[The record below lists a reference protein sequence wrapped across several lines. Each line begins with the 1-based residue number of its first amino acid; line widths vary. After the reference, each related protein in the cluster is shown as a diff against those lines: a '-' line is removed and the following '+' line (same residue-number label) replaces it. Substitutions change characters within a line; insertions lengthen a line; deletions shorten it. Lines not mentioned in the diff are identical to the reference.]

1 MNKKNVTVLVVVAA
15 GIALVIAGMLYSG
28 SGIPKETAELP
39 TDMAQEANNVDSFGN
54 DLAALRGGDVLLDEV
69 HGSLAETA
77 DGSFSAL
84 DASAITNEAASADFS
99 QDLADLKQSD
109 TELTEISGG
118 LNTIAQ

>member
-54 DLAALRGGDVLLDEV
+54 DLAALRGSDVLLDEV

-77 DGSFSAL
+77 DGSSSAL